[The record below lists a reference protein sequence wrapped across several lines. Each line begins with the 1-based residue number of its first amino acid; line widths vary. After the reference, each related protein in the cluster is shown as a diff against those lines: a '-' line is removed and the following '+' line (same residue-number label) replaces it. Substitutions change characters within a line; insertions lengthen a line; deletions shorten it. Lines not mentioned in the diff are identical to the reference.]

1 MSYIQI
7 EIGGKLRGLK
17 FNKMS
22 QLLLEDK
29 VQQGNLMSGIYALIN
44 AGLRAND
51 YVKGV
56 ESDYTFEQVCDWADE
71 LTDETFL
78 KIQEVFQTTE
88 IYKQGRAYVEDAEAA
103 KKKDSN
109 PKATKSTKRNP

>member
-7 EIGGKLRGLK
+7 EIGGKPRGLK

-29 VQQGNLMSGIYALIN
+29 VQQGNLMSGIYALVY

-51 YVKGV
+51 YVKGI
-56 ESDYTFEQVCDWADE
+56 ESDYTFEEVCDWSDE

-78 KIQEVFQTTE
+78 KIQEAFQSTE
-88 IYKQGRAYVEDAEAA
+88 IYKKGRAYLADAEAS

-109 PKATKSTKRNP
+109 PKATKSTKQSA